1 MSTFNI
7 LTIGRLLWETLYH
20 QHLYDDKTYEPFP
33 GKVFKHWVWVG
44 RIYIVLNIACSIW
57 LTSFMNNNYWTPF
70 RLKSCQNVFMSCCHY
85 DVMLLSLWRH
95 VVYYFIVW
103 SCCHDDIILLTSS
116 GVIMLWWCF
125 HVATVQ
131 FCTEYRDC
139 TILYRAELNEKEIG
153 IRIWKG
159 FKSKK
164 KSFLWF

>member
-153 IRIWKG
+153 IRI
-159 FKSKK
+159 
-164 KSFLWF
+164 

>member
-85 DVMLLSLWRH
+85 DVMLFTTLSCDH
-95 VVYYFIVW
+95 VVMMTSYCWLHQVW
-103 SCCHDDIILLTSS
+103 SCCDDVFMLRQYSS
-116 GVIMLWWCF
+116 AQSIG
-125 HVATVQ
+125 TVQ
-131 FCTEYRDC
+131 FCT
-139 TILYRAELNEKEIG
+139 G
-153 IRIWKG
+153 Q
-159 FKSKK
+159 S
-164 KSFLWF
+164 